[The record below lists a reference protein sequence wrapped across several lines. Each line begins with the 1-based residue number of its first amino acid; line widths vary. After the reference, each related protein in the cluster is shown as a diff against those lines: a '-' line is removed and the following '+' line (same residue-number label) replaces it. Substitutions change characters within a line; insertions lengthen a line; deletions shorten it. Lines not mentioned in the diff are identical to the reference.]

1 MIQVRKAIGF
11 GFIPEE
17 DEHHFLV
24 KIPRATS
31 KDKNVRIYER
41 FKWQEYDNK
50 QVINLMKDKLKAE
63 IPKEKWDVISKP
75 LELEFKAR
83 LKENNIGVYRQ
94 AKWKVGDN
102 PVDRLLGKEL
112 LLLVWSIED
121 CQINVINTAIRNWL
135 GLDIAER
142 WWLYTMTN
150 AATGGAYDRNG
161 WRRAIK
167 YALSENPIEETED
180 SQMDWFGV

>member
-1 MIQVRKAIGF
+1 MVQRKKAIGF
-11 GFIPEE
+11 GVIPEE
-17 DEHHFLV
+17 NEHHFLV

-41 FKWQEYDNK
+41 FTWQDHDNK

-63 IPKEKWDVISKP
+63 IPKQKWDIISKP
-75 LELEFKAR
+75 LEVEFKAR
-83 LKENNIGVYRQ
+83 LKANNIAVNRQ
-94 AKWKVGDN
+94 AQWKVGDN

-121 CQINVINTAIRNWL
+121 CQANIIDIAVRNWL
-135 GLDIAER
+135 GLDMAER

-150 AATGGAYDRNG
+150 AATGGAYDRSG
-161 WRRAIK
+161 WRKAIK
-167 YALSENPIEETED
+167 YALCENPVEEIEN
-180 SQMDWFGV
+180 SQVDLFGV